1 MGNPAGMRRDFDA
14 LERRRMQAIKLLRQG
29 LNQSEVARRVKV
41 CSQTVSRWNQT
52 LSEQG
57 EAALKKAGRAGRKP
71 KLAAT
76 KWQRLE
82 ELLLR
87 GPEALGYETPLWT
100 CQRVAHLLEQEFDVD
115 YHPGHV
121 WKMLG
126 AMGWS
131 CQRPEGRARERNAG
145 AVQHW
150 QKVQWPA
157 IKKKPKLRGARLSS
171 WTKAE

>member
-1 MGNPAGMRRDFDA
+1 MGNPAGMRPDFDA

-41 CSQTVSRWNQT
+41 CSQTVSRWNQA

-76 KWQRLE
+76 QWQHLE

-100 CQRVAHLLEQEFDVD
+100 CQRVTHLLEQEFDID
-115 YHPGHV
+115 CHPGHV

-131 CQRPEGRARERNAG
+131 CQRPRERSACGGALAKSAMAG
-145 AVQHW
+145 H
-150 QKVQWPA
+150 
-157 IKKKPKLRGARLSS
+157 
-171 WTKAE
+171 